1 MKLMSEIRNRE
12 AVNDAIGVN
21 TKIVVVL
28 VCVLTLFPQ
37 IAMAAPWDSAARQ
50 VLMIFQGG
58 LMRTIAI
65 ISVIACGI
73 AAIAGQ
79 LSWDWAIKII
89 IGIVLM
95 FGAAAIVDF
104 VIAGSS
110 Y

>member
-1 MKLMSEIRNRE
+1 MKSTSGIRNRE
-12 AVNDAIGVN
+12 TMNDAIGVD
-21 TKIVVVL
+21 TKILVVL
-28 VCVLTLFPQ
+28 VAVLVLFPQ
-37 IAMAAPWDSAARQ
+37 IATAAPWDTAARQ

-73 AAIAGQ
+73 AALAGK

-104 VIAGSS
+104 IIAGSS